1 MKENQFNGVS
11 QVSFNNEFENF
22 LNLDD
27 SSKLTRQVYLEKKII
42 FIERNST
49 KKKKTNGEKPKQFW
63 SKKLIY

>member
-42 FIERNST
+42 FIERNIVP
-49 KKKKTNGEKPKQFW
+49 KRRKRMEKNQSSFGAKN
-63 SKKLIY
+63 